1 MPKQHN
7 VLFSVLVSEWKHQV
21 QGVVVNSKNRQDTS
35 LGAPLAP
42 EGQMTDA
49 APRVKPSVRTTKGVS
64 ASPDEAKNHC
74 RVIKKYPNRRLYDT
88 STSSYITLTEVRDLV
103 MQSVSFTVLDAKTQ
117 KDLTRAVLLQVIL
130 EEESTGAPM
139 FSAKVLENM
148 IRFYGH
154 TLQTFMGNYLE
165 QNIQSFVDLQL
176 KITEN
181 SKSISPELWGQ
192 VMNLQ
197 TPMLLGMMGS
207 YTEESN
213 QIFQKMQ
220 NQLQTQLKDQ
230 TEKMI
235 EAFKVKPSPK

>member
-1 MPKQHN
+1 
-7 VLFSVLVSEWKHQV
+7 
-21 QGVVVNSKNRQDTS
+21 
-35 LGAPLAP
+35 
-42 EGQMTDA
+42 
-49 APRVKPSVRTTKGVS
+49 
-64 ASPDEAKNHC
+64 
-74 RVIKKYPNRRLYDT
+74 
-88 STSSYITLTEVRDLV
+88 
-103 MQSVSFTVLDAKTQ
+103 
-117 KDLTRAVLLQVIL
+117 
-130 EEESTGAPM
+130 
-139 FSAKVLENM
+139 M